1 MNRASIKDKKG
12 EQVMILVD
20 ISVPGISCAHCKSSI
35 EGALR
40 PMAGVERAEV
50 NIGAKTVAVSYASPA
65 TLDAI
70 TGAIEDQGYDV
81 AAHDVLEQ

>member
-1 MNRASIKDKKG
+1 MPLI
-12 EQVMILVD
+12 E
-20 ISVPGISCAHCKSSI
+20 ISVPGISCAHCKAAI

-40 PMAGVERAEV
+40 PVAGVDQAV
-50 NIGAKTVAVSYASPA
+50 VDVSAKTVAVSYGSPA

-70 TGAIEDQGYDV
+70 TEAIEDQGYDV